1 MTEQLIDKTF
11 QELVDAVSS
20 KSATPGGG
28 SIAAAAGA
36 LGAGLIAMVCRF
48 TIGNK
53 KYQEHWDEFEKILSD
68 VEILRNELVELV
80 DKDSEAYNDIVL
92 TFKLKSEVSD
102 EQSFQTKLQAAY
114 QHAAEVPL
122 STSEKSF
129 EVLKLARI
137 AVEKGNENTITD
149 AGVGAQMAFA
159 GIVGAGLNVKI
170 NLKSIEDE
178 NFKTKISSE
187 ILELEKTARLI
198 LAKITENVNGKL

>member
-1 MTEQLIDKTF
+1 MTEQLIDKPF
-11 QELVDAVSS
+11 KELVDAVST
-20 KSATPGGG
+20 KSAAPGGG

-36 LGAGLIAMVCRF
+36 FGAGLIAMVCRF
-48 TIGNK
+48 TIGND
-53 KYQEHWDEFEKILSD
+53 KYQEHWAEFEKILGD
-68 VEILRNELVELV
+68 VETLRNDLVELV
-80 DKDSEAYNDIVL
+80 DKDSEAYNNIVL
-92 TFKLKSEVSD
+92 TFKSKSEISD
-102 EQSFQTKLQAAY
+102 EQSFQIKLQRAY

-122 STSEKSF
+122 STAEKSY

-178 NFKTKISSE
+178 KYCTE
-187 ILELEKTARLI
+187 INK
-198 LAKITENVNGKL
+198 KITELEREAHNLIEQLMETVHASL